1 MPSAW
6 LISVPRASAMK
17 QEKSWLWLK
26 IGERAVRVITQPIWC
41 EMWSSRFCTS
51 ASVTG
56 SEPPALS
63 EVEAGHARRLRY
75 APGSR
80 RADRPRARSRGPTKA
95 VVVRSSISSG
105 PSSVQPGRSSAPS

>member
-1 MPSAW
+1 MARTAKPPPPVWIGMPSAW

-51 ASVTG
+51 ARVTG
-56 SEPPALS
+56 SSVLLM
-63 EVEAGHARRLRY
+63 RRL
-75 APGSR
+75 PHE
-80 RADRPRARSRGPTKA
+80 
-95 VVVRSSISSG
+95 
-105 PSSVQPGRSSAPS
+105 

>member
-51 ASVTG
+51 ARRDRDRASW
-56 SEPPALS
+56 
-63 EVEAGHARRLRY
+63 RRLRHVNQEIV
-75 APGSR
+75 AR
-80 RADRPRARSRGPTKA
+80 IDLEQVARADEGGGGALLDQQRAGELA
-95 VVVRSSISSG
+95 AGAQSS
-105 PSSVQPGRSSAPS
+105 PS